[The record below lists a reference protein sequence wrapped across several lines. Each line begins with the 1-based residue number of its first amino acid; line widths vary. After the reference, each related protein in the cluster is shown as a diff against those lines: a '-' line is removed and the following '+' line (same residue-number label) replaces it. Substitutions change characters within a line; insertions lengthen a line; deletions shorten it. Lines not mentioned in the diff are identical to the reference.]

1 MSPIQ
6 QDLSIFN
13 KFNFER
19 PPVGVKF
26 SFGKPEGIKKLD
38 KTLALCEMLKE
49 AQQGSAF
56 YATKE
61 DFECVGPLIL
71 GMMEPEPV
79 FESGQIGPRL
89 KIFKDPRANNRIY
102 YYIPRMI
109 RDTVNYI
116 ALAPLDKLTFEPDVL
131 IITAKPSQAEII
143 LRSMTYTTG
152 EMWTAKGTSVIGCAW
167 LFVYPYISGELN
179 FTVTGLGVGMKGRQV
194 LPEGLVLMSVPWN
207 LLPTMIENLQ
217 DMDWVLP
224 EYKRTRDENSEG
236 FKKLAEELQK
246 EFQAK

>member
-1 MSPIQ
+1 MSSSPR
-6 QDLSIFN
+6 DLSVFN

-26 SFGKPEGIKKLD
+26 LFGKPEGIKKLD
-38 KTLALCEMLKE
+38 KTLALCEMLRE
-49 AQQGSAF
+49 AQGSAPF
-56 YATKE
+56 YATKD

-71 GMMEPEPV
+71 GMAESEPI
-79 FESGQIGPRL
+79 FESGQLGPRL
-89 KIFKDPRANNRIY
+89 KIFKEPRANNRIY

-109 RDTVNYI
+109 KGTVNCI
-116 ALAPLDKLTFEPDVL
+116 AFSPLNKLSFDPDVL

-143 LRSMTYTTG
+143 LRAMTYTTG
-152 EMWTAKGTSVIGCAW
+152 KMWTAKGTSVIGCAW
-167 LFVYPYISGELN
+167 LFVYPYLSGELN

-194 LPEGLVLMSVPWN
+194 LPEGLMLISIPWD

-217 DMDWVLP
+217 DMEWVLP

-236 FKKLAEELQK
+236 FIRLAEELQR